1 MEEKEKKCNCAPG
14 ECSCTDECNCDENC
28 SCGCNNPMIIELEDD
43 NGQKVKAEIVGTFD
57 DNGKSYAI
65 VNDLDNEDNSY
76 LFEVQSTDEGD
87 LLVSVNDEKE
97 FERLCEVIEKLTN
110 QNVEN

>member
-1 MEEKEKKCNCAPG
+1 MEEKEKKCNCVPG

-57 DNGKSYAI
+57 DSGKSYAI

-76 LFEVQSTDEGD
+76 LFEVQSTDQGD
-87 LLVSVNDEKE
+87 MLVSVDDEKE
-97 FERLCEVIEKLTN
+97 FERLCEVIEQLTN
-110 QNVEN
+110 QNVEK